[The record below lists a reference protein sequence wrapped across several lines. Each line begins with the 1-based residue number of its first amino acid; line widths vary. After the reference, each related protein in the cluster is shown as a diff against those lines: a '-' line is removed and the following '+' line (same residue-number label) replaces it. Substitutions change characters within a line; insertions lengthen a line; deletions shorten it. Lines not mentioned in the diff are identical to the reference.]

1 MSRWLLVILLPLCIL
16 ACSDRDQVQSGTIL
30 PAEVEL
36 KAGDVVFRRGSGFTS
51 QVVLMAEHGETYSH
65 VGIVADS
72 AGVPMI
78 VHAVPGELEDDDEED
93 RVKME
98 CPEVF
103 FDKVKAREGAV
114 YRHQDPIAARHAA
127 QRAVNIYRRGTLFDH
142 SYDDSDTTQMYCTE
156 LVKHAYTGTTRPL
169 TRLVRHHL
177 HLVGFEADCI
187 LPSDIQRCPELKLV
201 TMF

>member
-1 MSRWLLVILLPLCIL
+1 MGRRLLVILLPLCIL
-16 ACSDRDQVQSGTIL
+16 ACSDRDQVQGGTIL

-36 KAGDVVFRRGSGFTS
+36 KAGDVVFRRGSGFAS
-51 QVVLMAEHGETYSH
+51 QVVLMAEQGGTYSH

-78 VHAVPGELEDDDEED
+78 VHAVPEERDYDGDED
-93 RVKME
+93 RVKLE
-98 CPEVF
+98 RPEKF
-103 FDKVKAREGAV
+103 FDRTKAREGAV
-114 YRHQDPIAARHAA
+114 YRHQDAEVARHAA
-127 QRAVNIYRRGTLFDH
+127 QRAMKTYCRGTLFDH

-156 LVKHAYTGTTRPL
+156 LVTHAYAETKRPL
-169 TRLVRHHL
+169 TGLVRHHL

-201 TMF
+201 TTF